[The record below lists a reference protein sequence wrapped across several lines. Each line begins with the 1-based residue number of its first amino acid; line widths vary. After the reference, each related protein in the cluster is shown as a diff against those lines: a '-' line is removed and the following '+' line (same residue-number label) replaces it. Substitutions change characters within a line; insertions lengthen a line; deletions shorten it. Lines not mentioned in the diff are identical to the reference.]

1 MSFGQKSEEHPGNK
15 ISYTTTHI
23 RRFTLNFCSITDED
37 LIKHILA
44 DGQNFFSQTDESEMA
59 DL

>member
-1 MSFGQKSEEHPGNK
+1 MLDCKVLLSAA
-15 ISYTTTHI
+15 
-23 RRFTLNFCSITDED
+23 DED

-44 DGQNFFSQTDESEMA
+44 DGQNFFPPEDESEMA

>member
-1 MSFGQKSEEHPGNK
+1 MFKR
-15 ISYTTTHI
+15 II
-23 RRFTLNFCSITDED
+23 TLSVWNVWTAQSKMKLSCFSIIDED

-44 DGQNFFSQTDESEMA
+44 DGQNFFPQADESEMA

>member
-1 MSFGQKSEEHPGNK
+1 MNLMNVYDNPVSHCLL
-15 ISYTTTHI
+15 I
-23 RRFTLNFCSITDED
+23 DED

-44 DGQNFFSQTDESEMA
+44 DGQNFFPQADESEMA

>member
-1 MSFGQKSEEHPGNK
+1 VNVNRYYAEVKKKLTSGCFP
-15 ISYTTTHI
+15 
-23 RRFTLNFCSITDED
+23 LADED

-44 DGQNFFSQTDESEMA
+44 DGQNFFPQADESEMA

>member
-1 MSFGQKSEEHPGNK
+1 MSTELQLVGPVDVLRSK
-15 ISYTTTHI
+15 
-23 RRFTLNFCSITDED
+23 LNSCCFSLTDED

-44 DGQNFFSQTDESEMA
+44 DGQNFFPQADESEMA